1 MTKELRD
8 EFEKELQV
16 FLKEK
21 LAIYPH
27 IKTNRNKIIIDNK
40 KGTKIE
46 INFVYLNVS
55 CEYAISMSINSSEI
69 NKFINQITPP
79 YPSNIANNNLV
90 YYSYFANEK
99 KYSSILLPRTDQGKE
114 NTYNR
119 ILEILKSIYLERAYN
134 LIEVNNKLITNIIDN
149 PKYYSYP
156 FLISVY
162 VIKHNKLSSDDIN
175 LEYLLSEKNLG
186 FDNNKDLKISFNKK
200 IAHNILNYNIWSNK
214 PN

>member
-1 MTKELRD
+1 M
-8 EFEKELQV
+8 
-16 FLKEK
+16 
-21 LAIYPH
+21 
-27 IKTNRNKIIIDNK
+27 
-40 KGTKIE
+40 
-46 INFVYLNVS
+46 
-55 CEYAISMSINSSEI
+55 
-69 NKFINQITPP
+69 
-79 YPSNIANNNLV
+79 
-90 YYSYFANEK
+90 ANEK
-99 KYSSILLPRTDQGKE
+99 NIPQFYYLGQIKE
-114 NTYNR
+114 KNTYNR

-200 IAHNILNYNIWSNK
+200 IANNILNYNI
-214 PN
+214 